1 MSSSIEQQY
10 PDALRNKVFHLRIEL
25 FWHRVVV
32 AVSAEVVPMLALE
45 VVLRNFNF
53 HAGDEDAVGC
63 LFGVHVA
70 AALRIVAELISRRI
84 GLPVSLRAA
93 GVSGGVSAELQ
104 DGFDVVLFSVRQIEG
119 ALPYRFHIQQTF
131 RDPHVVD
138 KASGRCPILNGN
150 FRCREAGPHRVE
162 LDAADG
168 SRIPCE
174 QCLFNFLG

>member
-1 MSSSIEQQY
+1 MSSSIEQQF

-84 GLPVSLRAA
+84 GLPVPSGQPAFLAAFLR
-93 GVSGGVSAELQ
+93 SS
-104 DGFDVVLFSVRQIEG
+104 RM
-119 ALPYRFHIQQTF
+119 
-131 RDPHVVD
+131 
-138 KASGRCPILNGN
+138 ASTSFFFLCGR
-150 FRCREAGPHRVE
+150 
-162 LDAADG
+162 
-168 SRIPCE
+168 
-174 QCLFNFLG
+174 